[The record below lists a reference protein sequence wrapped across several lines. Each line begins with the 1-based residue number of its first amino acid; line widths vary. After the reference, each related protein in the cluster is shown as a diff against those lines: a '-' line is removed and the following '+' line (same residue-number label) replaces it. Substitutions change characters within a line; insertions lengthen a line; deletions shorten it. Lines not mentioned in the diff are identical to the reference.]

1 MRRAAL
7 AAPDADA
14 TWSATRVLPKRR
26 ERSSPLV
33 VVVIDEAPRRRTE
46 ALPCIATT
54 IGAYLPTNIF
64 FAVRSPSTTS
74 S

>member
-14 TWSATRVLPKRR
+14 TWSEIRVLPKRR
-26 ERSSPLV
+26 ERACALV
-33 VVVIDEAPRRRTE
+33 VFVNDEAPRQRAE

-54 IGAYLPTNIF
+54 ACAYLPTYIF

>member
-7 AAPDADA
+7 AAPGADA
-14 TWSATRVLPKRR
+14 TWSERRLLPKRR
-26 ERSSPLV
+26 ERASSLV
-33 VVVIDEAPRRRTE
+33 VVVNDEAPRRTAG
-46 ALPCIATT
+46 ALPCMATT
-54 IGAYLPTNIF
+54 NCSYLPTYNF